1 MEQIMGLVKSEYVDS
16 VDLADLEERAVS
28 ELLQSF
34 DPHSVYIPAKYV
46 DIANQ
51 DLEGGFEGIGIE
63 FFVYSDTPTVV
74 RILPGG
80 PAEKAGIY
88 PGDRILKIDTSSLLG
103 LESNQIVKLIKGRKN
118 SKAVAT
124 LLRKSSGEV
133 FTPEFERDRIV
144 TTSVFSGHVDEQTA
158 YVKIEHFADKTHTDF
173 VQAIE
178 SLNKESGI
186 NRLVLDLRDNPGG
199 YLHAAVRLLDEM
211 IDGTDVLAYTEAVNR
226 ARKDYKAT
234 PGGLCK
240 DMDIAIL
247 VNQRSASAS
256 EIVSGALQDLDRG
269 VVLGERTFGKGLVQ
283 ETFELNDGSQIRL
296 TIARYY
302 IPSGRSI
309 QKPYDK
315 EGYHEFMTKSDS
327 ASHKNYE
334 TKSGRRVSSGGGVT
348 PDILY
353 SGSDSISYQLVN
365 TIATDILDQH
375 ASNWMELDYK
385 TWKSSKEVHTA
396 IEGALIDY
404 EHAKQAVMSRLVFQ
418 IFGTEAWYQFNIDAD
433 QLIQRA
439 LDSFQNQSALLN
451 P

>member
-1 MEQIMGLVKSEYVDS
+1 MGLVKSEYVDS

-63 FFVYSDTPTVV
+63 FFVYRDTPTVV
-74 RILPGG
+74 RVLPNG

-88 PGDRILKIDTSSLLG
+88 PGDRILKVDTSSLLG

-124 LLRKSSGEV
+124 VLRKSSGEV
-133 FTPEFERDRIV
+133 LTPEFERDRIT
-144 TTSVFSGHVDEQTA
+144 TTSVFSGLVDANTA
-158 YVKIEHFADKTHTDF
+158 YIKIEHFADKTHTDF

-178 SLNKESGI
+178 NLNKDHEI
-186 NRLVLDLRDNPGG
+186 NLLVLDLRDNPGG

-211 IDGTDVLAYTEAVNR
+211 VDGTDVLAYTEAVNR

-240 DMDIAIL
+240 DMDIAVL

-269 VVLGERTFGKGLVQ
+269 LVLGEKTFGKGLVQ

-302 IPSGRSI
+302 IPSGRCI

-315 EGYHEFMTKSDS
+315 EGYHDFMTKSDS
-327 ASHKNYE
+327 ASRKNYE
-334 TKSGRRVSSGGGVT
+334 TKSGRQVSSGGGIT
-348 PDILY
+348 PDIQY

-365 TIATDILDQH
+365 SMATDILDQY
-375 ASNWMELDYK
+375 ASRWMDLDYK
-385 TWKSSKEVHTA
+385 SWSSSKEVHAA
-396 IEGALIDY
+396 IEGALKDY
-404 EHAKQAVMSRLVFQ
+404 EHAKQAVMRRLVFQ
-418 IFGTEAWYQFNIDAD
+418 IFGTEAWY
-433 QLIQRA
+433 
-439 LDSFQNQSALLN
+439 
-451 P
+451 

>member
-63 FFVYSDTPTVV
+63 FFVYRDTPTVV
-74 RILPGG
+74 RVLPNG
-80 PAEKAGIY
+80 PAEKAGIH
-88 PGDRILKIDTSSLLG
+88 PGDRILKVDTSSLLG

-124 LLRKSSGEV
+124 VLRKSSGEV
-133 FTPEFERDRIV
+133 LTPEFERDRIT
-144 TTSVFSGHVDEQTA
+144 TTSVFSGLVDDKTA
-158 YVKIEHFADKTHTDF
+158 YIKIEHFADKTHTDF

-178 SLNKESGI
+178 NLNKDHEI

-211 IDGTDVLAYTEAVNR
+211 VDGTDVLAYTEAVNR

-240 DMDIAIL
+240 DMDIAVL

-302 IPSGRSI
+302 IPSGRCI
-309 QKPYDK
+309 QKPYDE
-315 EGYHEFMTKSDS
+315 EGYHDFMTKSDS
-327 ASHKNYE
+327 AARKNFE
-334 TKSGRRVSSGGGVT
+334 TKSGRRVSSGGGIT

-365 TIATDILDQH
+365 SIATDILDQY
-375 ASNWMELDYK
+375 ASVWMDLDYK
-385 TWKSSKEVHTA
+385 TWSSSKEVHAA
-396 IEGALIDY
+396 IEGMLIDY
-404 EHAKQAVMSRLVFQ
+404 EHAKQAVMRRLVFQ
-418 IFGTEAWYQFNIDAD
+418 IFGTEAWYQYNIVSDE
-433 QLIQRA
+433 LIQRA